1 MAIANAEKLNSEYI
15 SRSYAT
21 LELKVSSLTQRFLGK
36 IEGISRIS
44 ETSRYRASYAKLAED
59 FNCSARHAMRIIKYL
74 KDKKYITQDYKPENS
89 CASYRDNRL
98 DDGRG
103 FVRTAPFLKE
113 EVFTFTYKDEK
124 TGEKYTY
131 TRVLNDI
138 EIDVLSLMATHGTFE
153 GTVRNTAKKIGK
165 SPASVQKAIDKLL
178 HCEAIHRNGKGKSKS
193 RRDKSVYHVDG
204 ELLRRIKKSFIKPK
218 KPVEPL
224 PVATGNGSVP
234 SVAVAVP
241 KNPAIV
247 DADARATR
255 ERYYSILRENAMRK
269 AERVEAELN
278 ADEEYR
284 VAQAFI
290 KSSIPKIARLE
301 LDEDWKGLRKLRK
314 EINEQKAIQARII
327 EDLGY
332 SLADLIPQPRCRLC
346 KDTGFKK
353 NGVMCTCYPKGQN

>member
-1 MAIANAEKLNSEYI
+1 MAIANAEKLNNDYI

-44 ETSRYRASYAKLAED
+44 ETSRFRASYAKLAEE
-59 FNCSARHAMRIIKYL
+59 FNCSARHAIRIIKYL
-74 KDKKYITQDYKPENS
+74 KDKKYITQDYTRENA

-103 FVRTAPFLKE
+103 FVRTAPFLKGE
-113 EVFTFTYKDEK
+113 IFTFTYKNEETD
-124 TGEKYTY
+124 EKYTY
-131 TRVLNDI
+131 TRALSDI
-138 EIDVLSLMATHGTFE
+138 EIDVLSLMASHGTFE
-153 GTVRNTAKKIGK
+153 GTVRKTAKMLGK
-165 SPASVQKAIDKLL
+165 SPASVQKAIDALL
-178 HCEAIHRNGKGKSKS
+178 HCEAIHRNGEGKSKS

-218 KPVEPL
+218 KSVESL
-224 PVATGNGSVP
+224 PVVTGNGSAP
-234 SVAVAVP
+234 AVAVALP

-247 DADARATR
+247 DAEARATW
-255 ERYYSILRENAMRK
+255 ERYYSILREK
-269 AERVEAELN
+269 AIRRVESVEAELN
-278 ADEEYR
+278 ADKEYR

-290 KSSIPKIARLE
+290 KSSTPKIARLE

-314 EINEQKAIQARII
+314 EVNEQKAIQARII
-327 EDLGY
+327 RDLGY
-332 SLADLIPQPRCRLC
+332 SPADLIPQPRCRLC

-353 NGVMCTCYPKGQN
+353 NGVMCSCYPKEQN